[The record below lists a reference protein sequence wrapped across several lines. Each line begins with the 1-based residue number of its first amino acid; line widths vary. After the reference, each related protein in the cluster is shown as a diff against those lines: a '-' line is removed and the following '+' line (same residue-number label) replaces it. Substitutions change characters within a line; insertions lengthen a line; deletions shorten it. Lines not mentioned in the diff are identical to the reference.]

1 MIEYHVTKV
10 EPFKDPEIVGDG
22 FVYKLVLRADP
33 EDVTLALNDTDR
45 SIVLEPVGRD
55 HGNKRRLRGR

>member
-1 MIEYHVTKV
+1 MIKYQVTKV

-33 EDVTLALNDTDR
+33 EDVTLALNDTQIEALFSSLSAVTMETND
-45 SIVLEPVGRD
+45 D
-55 HGNKRRLRGR
+55 

>member
-1 MIEYHVTKV
+1 MTEYQVTKV

-33 EDVTLALNDTDR
+33 EDVTLALNETQVEALFSSLSAVIMETNDD
-45 SIVLEPVGRD
+45 
-55 HGNKRRLRGR
+55 